1 MDNKLNIGI
10 ALAILSAA
18 VLALAKMQG
27 EDIQIANFFGLAVL
41 VAVLLVSP
49 LIGLVILVPVA
60 ILVWFRY
67 YKHFLDFFNSLRR
80 G

>member
-10 ALAILSAA
+10 AVAILTAA
-18 VLALAKMQG
+18 VLAIAKLRG
-27 EDIQIANFFGLAVL
+27 ENIHTGNFFGLAVL

-60 ILVWFRY
+60 ILAWFRY
-67 YKHFLDFFNSLRR
+67 YKHVFDFFYSMRR